1 MMLATLSPRIVAS
14 CLLVGAA
21 LATSPVRGDVVK
33 LHSGAEL
40 RGKIVTAKT
49 IVASG
54 TKVTKA
60 APTDVTLE
68 TLSGARIEIPADS
81 IAFVTR
87 RPLAHEH
94 YEVRARG
101 IEETVDAHWEL
112 ARWCRDS
119 HLNEQH
125 EYHCQRVIALDSDH
139 EAAHRALGHVWKDG
153 GWIDWNAYMTERG
166 YLKHKGRWITQ
177 PEFELLEKTTAELAR
192 EQEWYPKIRLWT
204 GWITSN
210 SRDRVDQGLSALQ
223 AVQDA
228 DAAPAIAKL
237 MGKHA
242 GRDVRLLAVNV
253 LTQSVGAK
261 SSKALAVMTL
271 TDADAEVRYAALQGI
286 AADQFEHV
294 EGTFIQKLRSADNAE
309 VNRAAVALQRVGDED
324 AITPLI
330 NALITTHRYNVRVR
344 GAATP
349 TYTMGTGGA
358 VGNQSG
364 TLPPGIEAGLRTG
377 QYPDGV
383 VLLNSPDPVQN
394 VQSKW
399 VVVQQ
404 DHQNADVLATL
415 QKLTGE
421 DFSYDER
428 TWHLW
433 WAAQKHAGGLGKS

>member
-1 MMLATLSPRIVAS
+1 MAPTFSAPRLCAVCVLICATLAT
-14 CLLVGAA
+14 AA
-21 LATSPVRGDVVK
+21 VRGDVVR

-40 RGKIVTAKT
+40 RGKIITAKS
-49 IVASG
+49 IVAIG

-60 APTDVTLE
+60 AATEILLE
-68 TLSGARIEIPADS
+68 TLSGARVEIPAES

-94 YEVRARG
+94 YELRARHL
-101 IEETVDAHWEL
+101 EETVDAHWEL

-119 HLNEQH
+119 HLNDQH
-125 EYHCQRVIALDSDH
+125 EHHCLRVIALASDH

-153 GWIDWNAYMTERG
+153 GWVDWNVYMTERG

-177 PEFELLEKTTAELAR
+177 PEFELLEKSTAELAR

-204 GWITSN
+204 GWITGN
-210 SRDRVDQGLSALQ
+210 NRDRVDQGLTALQ

-228 DAAPAIAKL
+228 DAAPAVAKL
-237 MGKHA
+237 MSKHA
-242 GRDVRLLAVNV
+242 GRAVRLLAVNV
-253 LTQSVGAK
+253 LTQSVGGK
-261 SSKALAVMTL
+261 SSKALALMTL

-286 AADQFEHV
+286 PADQFENV
-294 EGTFIQKLRSADNAE
+294 EATFLQKLRSADNAE

-344 GAATP
+344 GGAAP
-349 TYTMGTGGA
+349 SYTMGTDGS

-364 TLPPGIEAGLRTG
+364 VLPPGLEAGLRTG

-404 DHQNADVLATL
+404 DHQNADVLAAL

-421 DFSYDER
+421 DFRYDER